1 MKREQQDKER
11 FAGRMFWQS
20 LLPCMISSVGLAISD
35 MADAIVVGQ
44 RMGEIGLAAI
54 SLALPI
60 YMVIN
65 LFMHGLGGGG
75 SIRFSRLMGEGKNE
89 EAMKNFSMI
98 LEAGILLS
106 VCLSAIAFLFFP

>member
-35 MADAIVVGQ
+35 MTDAIVVGQ
-44 RMGEIGLAAI
+44 RMGKIGLAA
-54 SLALPI
+54 I

-106 VCLSAIAFLFFP
+106 VCLSAIAFLFFPQLLRIL